1 MAERKRSAIRP
12 MKRLANSFLQDIPFI
27 CSMPAIAWQIF
38 FMVVPVGIIVY
49 FSLIGPEFIIT
60 LEHYR
65 GLLHSSYILII
76 FRSLLLAVMTGFTAF
91 LLAYPVS
98 YFIAMR
104 AKKYKTVLLF
114 FLTLPFW
121 VNFLVQIYAW
131 YFLLEHNGLIN
142 TFLLKIGFISEPL
155 MLSNSLFAIFLVM
168 VYCYLP
174 FMIMPLYNMLEK
186 IDLRLL
192 EASSDLG
199 ATPWQTF
206 YRVTFPLS
214 MPGVKT
220 GLLLVMIPAF
230 GEFVIPSL
238 LGGGKN
244 MLVGTLISYFF
255 LVARNNASGAAFT
268 CLSALALLLT
278 IILFYAV
285 SRLWIVSKIV
295 ERK

>member
-1 MAERKRSAIRP
+1 
-12 MKRLANSFLQDIPFI
+12 MKQLARRFLQEIPFL

-38 FMVVPVGIIVY
+38 FMVAPVIVILY
-49 FSLIGPEFIIT
+49 FSLIGPGFIIT
-60 LEHYR
+60 LDHYR
-65 GLLHSSYILII
+65 ALFQFSYVAII
-76 FRSLLLAVMTGFTAF
+76 FRSLALAGLTALTTF
-91 LLAYPVS
+91 FFAYPAA

-104 AKKYKTVLLF
+104 AKRYKTPMLF

-142 TFLLKIGFISEPL
+142 KFLLAIGIISEPL

-186 IDLRLL
+186 VDPRLL

-199 ATPWQTF
+199 ATSWQTF
-206 YRVTFPLS
+206 YRITFPLS
-214 MPGVKT
+214 LPGIKT
-220 GLLLVMIPAF
+220 GLLLVSIPAF
-230 GEFVIPSL
+230 GEFVIPAL

-255 LVARNNASGAAFT
+255 LVARNNAYGAAFT
-268 CLSALALLLT
+268 CLSGLALIVMVLF
-278 IILFYAV
+278 FYAV
-285 SRLWIVSKIV
+285 SRLWFFSKMAG
-295 ERK
+295 RR

>member
-1 MAERKRSAIRP
+1 
-12 MKRLANSFLQDIPFI
+12 MKRLANNFLQEIPFL

-38 FMVVPVGIIVY
+38 FMVAPVGIIFY
-49 FSLIGPEFIIT
+49 FSLMRPGFIVT
-60 LEHYR
+60 LDHYR
-65 GLLHSSYILII
+65 GLLHTSYFLII
-76 FRSLLLAVMTGFTAF
+76 FRSLLLATLMAFTAF
-91 LLAYPVS
+91 FLAYPVA

-131 YFLLEHNGLIN
+131 YFLLERNGLIN
-142 TFLLKIGFISEPL
+142 KLLLTIGIIQEPL
-155 MLSNSLFAIFLVM
+155 MLSSSLFAIFLVM

-186 IDLRLL
+186 IDPRLL

-214 MPGVKT
+214 LPGVKT

-278 IILFYAV
+278 VILFYAV
-285 SRLWIVSKIV
+285 SRLWVVSKIV

>member
-1 MAERKRSAIRP
+1 
-12 MKRLANSFLQDIPFI
+12 MKRLTRNFLQEIPFL

-38 FMVVPVGIIVY
+38 FMVAPAAIILY
-49 FSLIGPEFIIT
+49 FSLIGPEFVIT
-60 LEHYR
+60 LDHYR
-65 GLLHSSYILII
+65 ALFQSSYAIII
-76 FRSLLLAVMTGFTAF
+76 FRSLFLASLTAISTF
-91 LLAYPVS
+91 LLAYPVA

-104 AKKYKTVLLF
+104 AKRYKTVMLF

-142 TFLLKIGFISEPL
+142 KLLLSIGIISEPL

-186 IDLRLL
+186 IDPRLL
-192 EASSDLG
+192 ESSSDLG

-206 YRVTFPLS
+206 SRITFPLS
-214 MPGVKT
+214 LPGIKT

-230 GEFVIPSL
+230 GEFVIPAL

-255 LVARNNASGAAFT
+255 LVARDNASGAAFT
-268 CLSALALLLT
+268 CLSGLALLLM
-278 IILFYAV
+278 IFFFYV
-285 SRLWIVSKIV
+285 ISRIWFVSKMV
-295 ERK
+295 GKK